1 MTKSLIDEIGTDRA
15 QALIKETVAEAIAE
29 ADALGLPQVVKIDG
43 VWCRQYPDGRVEPV
57 EGGQ

>member
-1 MTKSLIDEIGTDRA
+1 MTKSFIDEIGAERA
-15 QALIKETVAEAIAE
+15 QALVKEKVAEAIAE